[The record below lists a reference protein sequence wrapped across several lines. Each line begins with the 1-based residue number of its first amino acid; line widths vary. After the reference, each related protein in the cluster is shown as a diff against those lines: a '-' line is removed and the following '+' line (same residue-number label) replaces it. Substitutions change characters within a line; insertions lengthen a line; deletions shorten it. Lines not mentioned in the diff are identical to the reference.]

1 MAKKK
6 RDRIAG
12 QETKKGRD
20 GITGKGTNNRCSLT
34 SLCVEEHPEGQN
46 EQVYK
51 VSTPMLVKPKTLLN

>member
-12 QETKKGRD
+12 QETKKCRD

-34 SLCVEEHPEGQN
+34 SLCVEEHPEGS
-46 EQVYK
+46 K
-51 VSTPMLVKPKTLLN
+51 

>member
-20 GITGKGTNNRCSLT
+20 GITGKGTKNPTEKRRGLGLKSN
-34 SLCVEEHPEGQN
+34 EGINGGTFQSFFD
-46 EQVYK
+46 EMIVGR
-51 VSTPMLVKPKTLLN
+51 